1 MADNQTQTQAPDWQ
15 LFQRLN
21 DPRVLEQKQKQ
32 LYAPLAVKLLRYF
45 AWLTL
50 LSSIAGG
57 IVLGRGNAGFGVSVV
72 AKGFAG
78 WLLLLAVEVLIRN
91 IINIRELLEA
101 LVGYAA
107 QQ

>member
-1 MADNQTQTQAPDWQ
+1 MVENQTQQQALDWQ
-15 LFQRLN
+15 MFQRFN
-21 DPRVLEQKQKQ
+21 DPQILAQKQKQ
-32 LYAPLAVKLLRYF
+32 LYAPLAVKLLRSF

-50 LSSIAGG
+50 LSSIVGG
-57 IVLGRGNAGFGVSVV
+57 IVLGRGNAGFGVSIV

-78 WLLLLAVEVLIRN
+78 WLLLLAIEILIRN